1 MDPLDLL
8 GCFAN
13 LEHMTARLL
22 DRTAAGTDEV
32 RETDLTIKIFGTM
45 MGAYLS
51 HLIADPHHPA
61 FLPSVGYHQMYGS
74 PNPDTVYRTATIDGS
89 GQYLIGG
96 QRGTVPDISIMP
108 FGPPTADGLL
118 TFAPFEFADLSTCDD
133 GTFEV
138 VLAQERPAAAAN
150 WWALDP
156 AMRTLMLR
164 STSDAWGDHVDPRLA
179 IIRLDVDSHRGRLD
193 AETMRDRLRSYAIVV
208 EAMIMSGVRRVADLR
223 GKDVINRLEAID
235 YSANGGRADQQYF
248 EGCFEI
254 GPKEALLLEVPVPT
268 GCTGFSLSLTD
279 AFFSTLDWANA
290 QSSLNKRQASVGE
303 DGWLRV
309 VVAAEDPLVRNWLD
323 TAGHTSGVLQCRWFG
338 EIEAPRHAVSL
349 VGTAAL
355 GELLQTTAR
364 VSPIERSEMIRDR
377 QIGVQLRSLW

>member
-8 GCFAN
+8 GCFGD

-22 DRTAAGTDEV
+22 DSTAAGRDGG
-32 RETDLTIKIFGTM
+32 RETDLTRKIFGTM

-51 HLIADPHHPA
+51 HLLADPHHPA

-74 PNPDTVYRTATIDGS
+74 PNPDTVYRTATIDGT
-89 GQYLIGG
+89 GRYLIRG
-96 QRGTVPDISIMP
+96 QRGTVPDVSVMP

-118 TFAPFEFADLSTCDD
+118 TFAPFEFADLSTRDD
-133 GTFEV
+133 GTFEL

-164 STSDAWGDHVDPRLA
+164 STSDAWGEHVDPRVA
-179 IIRLDVDSHRGRLD
+179 IIRLDVDSYRERLD
-193 AETMRDRLRSYAIVV
+193 VETMKDRLRSYAIVV
-208 EAMIMSGVRRVADLR
+208 EAMVMSGVRRAADLR
-223 GKDVINRLEAID
+223 GKDVINRLEGID

-254 GPKEALLLEVPVPT
+254 GPEEALLLEVRVPT
-268 GCTGFSLSLTD
+268 GYTGFSLSLTD
-279 AFFSTLDWANA
+279 DFLSTLDWANA
-290 QSSLNKRQASVGE
+290 QTSLNKRQASVDE

-323 TAGHTSGVLQCRWFG
+323 TTGQSSGVLQCRWFG
-338 EIEAPRHAVSL
+338 HIEAPRHVVSL
-349 VGTAAL
+349 VKTADL
-355 GELLQTTAR
+355 GGLLQTTAR
-364 VSPIERSEMIRDR
+364 VSPTERSAMIRDR